1 MKIVYMK
8 DFCTTTTNFNYFIS
22 IGFHNS
28 KKCKAKSEKVG
39 KKKKKK
45 TVCMERT
52 DVSYQKKYLIR
63 HQAAF
68 GACIAPYG
76 RCLLRGEIHHGN

>member
-28 KKCKAKSEKVG
+28 KKCKAKCEKVG

-45 TVCMERT
+45 LYVWKELMSAT
-52 DVSYQKKYLIR
+52 KKSTSLDIG
-63 HQAAF
+63 Q
-68 GACIAPYG
+68 
-76 RCLLRGEIHHGN
+76 LLELA